1 MTKRRKQSDT
11 GHICPI
17 CKASVAADVK
27 AFPFCSDRCR
37 NVDLGRW
44 FGESYRVSR
53 PLRDDDE
60 IDQFDQIEPPS
71 DREQ

>member
-1 MTKRRKQSDT
+1 MKRRKQSDAGRSHT
-11 GHICPI
+11 CPI
-17 CKASVAADVK
+17 CEASVAADVK
-27 AFPFCSDRCR
+27 TFPFCSERCR

-60 IDQFDQIEPPS
+60 IDQFDEIDPPR
-71 DREQ
+71 DE